1 MAGQPLAG
9 TAGEGYRP
17 DTYEEREHA
26 ASLAQLADMPKASH
40 CPPVIGASG
49 LIARRGAPGG
59 PGRPR
64 YARGL
69 GVIGDAKTG
78 RVRLAASRSTTTGTT
93 GRASGSERL
102 MRRLAGAA
110 EPGRDRGDPAAG
122 DCLALAGLNRKLVP
136 ARTPGRGGDL

>member
-17 DTYEEREHA
+17 YTYEGREHA
-26 ASLAQLADMPKASH
+26 ASPAQLADMPKASH
-40 CPPVIGASG
+40 RPPVIGASG

-69 GVIGDAKTG
+69 GAIGDAKTG
-78 RVRLAASRSTTTGTT
+78 RVRLAASRFPATGTT
-93 GRASGSERL
+93 GRASGSDRF
-102 MRRLAGAA
+102 MRCLAGAA
-110 EPGRDRGDPAAG
+110 GAGRDRGDPAAG
-122 DCLALAGLNRKLVP
+122 DCLALAGLHRKLVP
-136 ARTPGRGGDL
+136 ACT